1 MPRVRVRYFALLR
14 ELLGNT
20 REEEYKIRDGTKLMD
35 MLLKHIPERHRN
47 VSARWKGRI
56 FQTENGKIK
65 FDENGTP
72 YLSGYYLILING
84 RSYLSI
90 SEDGRHPGLTYKLKE
105 GDQIAI
111 LPPVG
116 GG

>member
-20 REEEYKIRDGTKLMD
+20 REEEYKIRDGTMLMD
-35 MLLKHIPERHRN
+35 LLLKCIPERHRN
-47 VSARWKGRI
+47 VSVRWKGRI

-72 YLSGYYLILING
+72 YLRGYYLILING

-90 SEDGRHPGLTYKLKE
+90 SEDGRYPGLTYKLE
-105 GDQIAI
+105 AGDQIAI